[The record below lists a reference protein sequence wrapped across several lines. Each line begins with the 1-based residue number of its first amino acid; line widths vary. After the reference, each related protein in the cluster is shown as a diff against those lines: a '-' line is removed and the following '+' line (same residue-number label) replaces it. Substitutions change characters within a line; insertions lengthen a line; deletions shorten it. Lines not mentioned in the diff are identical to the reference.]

1 MGELN
6 KVKQEIEQ
14 LKEVI
19 RHHDYRYYALNE
31 PEIADAEYD
40 RLMRRLKE
48 LEEAWPQL
56 KTADS
61 PTQRVGETPLEQF
74 KQVQHRLPML
84 SLDNVYSWE
93 ELQEW
98 DNRVQ
103 KGLGPLQKAEYVVEL
118 KLDGTSAAFIYQQG
132 KFILGASRGDG
143 QTGDDITANLKTI
156 RAIPLTLITGEN
168 YPLPSE
174 LEVRGEVYMERG
186 DFARLNKQRE
196 QEGEPTF
203 VNPRNAAAGS
213 LKLLDPRITAQ
224 RRLKSFVHSFGVMEG
239 QEPFQTHWE
248 FLQAAQE
255 WGLCVNA
262 HKKLCRDI
270 GEVMAECGKW
280 QGQRNVLPYEI
291 DGMVVKVNSISQQRK
306 LGWTMRSPRWAAAYK
321 FPAQQA
327 ATVLKKIEVQVG
339 RTGVLTPVAILE
351 PVECGGVTIQRATL
365 HNFEEI
371 KRLDARE
378 GDRVVIER
386 AGEVIP
392 KIVHVVKSVRTGREE
407 SFVIPVFCPGCNTKV
422 VKEKEEVAWRCP
434 YSLCPAQLARGV
446 AYFAGRQAMDIEGMG
461 PAVIEQLVDKQMVRD
476 VADIYA
482 LTKEQLLELELFAGK
497 KAEALIQAVEKSK
510 KQPFSRLLLALGIR
524 HIGEKAAYVLARK
537 FGSLEKL
544 CRATVPELEEIPE
557 IGPAAAGSV
566 NDFLQHLRTKQIL
579 AKLGKA
585 GLNLTE
591 TITRAGKQSLAG
603 KTFVFTGELQD
614 FSRKEAQRRVREL
627 GGDFSS
633 DISKNTDFLVAGA
646 SPGSKYSR
654 AQKMGVKIIT
664 EAEFTRMLK

>member
-1 MGELN
+1 MGESN

-74 KQVQHRLPML
+74 KQVKHRLPML

-103 KGLGPLQKAEYVVEL
+103 KGLGPLQQAEYVVEL

-156 RAIPLTLITGEN
+156 HTVPLTLISGKE
-168 YPLPSE
+168 YPLPAE

-186 DFARLNKQRE
+186 DLARLNKQRE
-196 QEGEPTF
+196 REGEPPF

-224 RRLKSFVHSFGVMEG
+224 RGLKSFVHSFGFLEG
-239 QEPFQTHWE
+239 KEPFQTHWE

-255 WGLCVNA
+255 WGLCVNT

-270 GEVMAECGKW
+270 AEVMAECEQW
-280 QGQRNVLPYEI
+280 QKKKAELSYEI
-291 DGMVVKVNSISQQRK
+291 DGMVVKVNSIPQQRK

-327 ATVLKKIEVQVG
+327 TTVLKRIEVQVG

-392 KIVHVVKSVRTGREE
+392 KIVQAVKSVRTGREE
-407 SFVIPVFCPGCNTKV
+407 SFVLPVLCPACNTKV

-434 YSLCPAQLARGV
+434 YSLCPAQLERGI

-476 VADIYA
+476 AADIYA
-482 LTKEQLLELELFAGK
+482 LTKEQLLELELFAEK
-497 KAEALIQAVEKSK
+497 KAAALVQAIEKSK

-544 CRATVPELEEIPE
+544 RQATVPELEEISE
-557 IGPAAAGSV
+557 IGPAAAGAVSG
-566 NDFLQHLRTKQIL
+566 FLQHARTK
-579 AKLGKA
+579 KLMDKLEQA

-591 TITRAGKQSLAG
+591 AAAVGGKQSLAG
-603 KTFVFTGELQD
+603 RTFVFTGEMRD

-633 DISKNTDFLVAGA
+633 DVSKNTGFLVAGA
-646 SPGSKYSR
+646 LPGSKYNK
-654 AQKMGVKIIT
+654 AQKLGVKIIN
-664 EAEFTRMLK
+664 EAEFKRMLK